1 MIIRRLLVPAVA
13 ATGVVLLAAP
23 SASAVPPDVTTFSD
37 PLGGSFS
44 CEGFDATYSG
54 HDRGRIT
61 NLFDSQGVLV
71 RQVGHIHAVETDTNL
86 ATGETIV
93 VRSNLAVHGELD
105 AEGNLV
111 TWSLTGELDI
121 SNRPGDGIV
130 LHDSGFVGL
139 QADGS
144 DAMVTVLRGFHDTF
158 TKDDA
163 FCDALS

>member
-86 ATGETIV
+86 STGESV
-93 VRSNLAVHGELD
+93 VIRTNITVHANLAPDGTFLTYAITGQFNVGTDPGE
-105 AEGNLV
+105 
-111 TWSLTGELDI
+111 
-121 SNRPGDGIV
+121 GIV
-130 LHDSGFVGL
+130 LHDTGRVAFNEQGEPTL
-139 QADGS
+139 F
-144 DAMVTVLRGFHDTF
+144 RGVHDTF
-158 TKDDA
+158 VKGEQA